1 LENFHGQY
9 RGYVNGQ
16 TKYSKLVN
24 FIKRL
29 PMKRT
34 IVLQYAI
41 AGILLFSTSCKQN
54 TETSAAESQEDSAFV
69 PKPVAV
75 PKQEV
80 KTLEIGQ
87 QAPDFKLP
95 NVDGKFVS
103 LNDFKDAKA
112 LVIIF
117 HCNHCPTAQAYED
130 RIINFTNEYKDK
142 GVALVAI
149 MPNSAM
155 GLLPEECGYTD
166 LNDSFEEMKIR
177 YEYKKYNFPYLYDGD
192 NQAVALAYGPV
203 ATPHAF
209 VFDQDRKLQYSG
221 RIDAVEKPGGAN
233 SEDLRAAVDAVLAGR
248 PVEQPVNKVFG
259 CSTKWAWKSEY
270 GVKVLEEW
278 NARPSTLAKISE
290 SGIKDLVKNSGKKL
304 RLINV
309 WATWCAP
316 CIIEYPDL
324 VQLQRWYGQRNFEF
338 ISLSADNPEH
348 QDRALAFLEKTHS
361 PGQNFIYDGTDKYKL
376 IEAIDPKW
384 NGALPYTLLVEPG
397 GKVVYSY
404 QGSVDLLELKR
415 AIVEHPLMGR
425 YY

>member
-1 LENFHGQY
+1 M
-9 RGYVNGQ
+9 
-16 TKYSKLVN
+16 KLT
-24 FIKRL
+24 L
-29 PMKRT
+29 SS
-34 IVLQYAI
+34 
-41 AGILLFSTSCKQN
+41 ILFVGLFLMGSSCRQSSST
-54 TETSAAESQEDSAFV
+54 TEVETAADSAFV
-69 PKPVAV
+69 PHPMEV

-80 KTLEIGQ
+80 KVLETGQ
-87 QAPDFKLP
+87 SAPDFRLP
-95 NVDGKFVS
+95 DINGKFVS
-103 LNDFKDAKA
+103 LSDFSDAEV

-130 RIINFTNEYKDK
+130 RMISFTNDYKGK
-142 GVALVAI
+142 SVAMVAI
-149 MPNSAM
+149 MPNSAL

-166 LNDSFEEMKIR
+166 LNDSFEEMKVR
-177 YEYKKYNFPYLYDGD
+177 YEHKKYNFPYLYDGD
-192 NQAVALAYGPV
+192 TQSVSIAYGPY

-209 VFDQDRKLQYSG
+209 VFDKERKLRYNG
-221 RIDAVEKPGGAN
+221 RLDAVEKPGGAN
-233 SEDLRAAVDAVLAGR
+233 AEDLRAAVDALLAGK
-248 PVEQPVNKVFG
+248 PVDTPVNKVFG
-259 CSTKWAWKSEY
+259 CTTKWAWKNEY
-270 GVKVLEEW
+270 GKVVEAKW
-278 NARPSTLAKISE
+278 NALPSPLIKLNEA
-290 SGIKDLVKNSGKKL
+290 GIKALVKNPTDKL
-304 RLINV
+304 RLINL

-348 QDRALAFLEKTHS
+348 FDRAQKFLDKTHS
-361 PGQNFIYDGTDKYKL
+361 PVQNYLYDGTDKYKL
-376 IEAIDPKW
+376 IEAIDPNW

>member
-1 LENFHGQY
+1 
-9 RGYVNGQ
+9 
-16 TKYSKLVN
+16 
-24 FIKRL
+24 
-29 PMKRT
+29 MK
-34 IVLQYAI
+34 IIGCSVA
-41 AGILLFSTSCKQN
+41 LLSGLLLISTSCNQN
-54 TETSAAESQEDSAFV
+54 ASTSVEETTGLDSGFV
-69 PKPVAV
+69 PHPIAV

-80 KTLEIGQ
+80 KTLDIDQ
-87 QAPDFKLP
+87 RAPDFRLP
-95 NVDGKFVS
+95 DVYGKFLS
-103 LNDFKDAKA
+103 LSDFNNADV

-130 RIINFTNEYKDK
+130 RIIKLTDDYRDK
-142 GVALVAI
+142 GVAIVAI

-166 LNDSFEEMKIR
+166 LNDSFSEMKIR

-192 NQAVALAYGPV
+192 TQSVSIAYGPV

-209 VFDQDRKLQYSG
+209 VFDKERKLKYSG
-221 RIDAVEKPGGAN
+221 RIDGIEKPGAAD
-233 SEDLRAAVDAVLAGR
+233 SEDLRAAMDAVLGGR
-248 PVEQPVNKVFG
+248 PVETPVNKVFG
-259 CSTKWAWKSEY
+259 CTTKWAWKSEY
-270 GVKVLEEW
+270 GLTVEAKW
-278 NARPSTLAKISE
+278 NARPSPISKLNE
-290 SGIKDLVKNSGKKL
+290 NGIKELVKNSSDKL

-316 CIIEYPDL
+316 CILEYPDL
-324 VQLQRWYGQRNFEF
+324 VALQRWYGHRSFEF
-338 ISLSADNPEH
+338 VSLSADDPEH
-348 QDRALAFLEKTHS
+348 IDRAQKFLDKTHS
-361 PGQNFIYDGTDKYKL
+361 PVQNFLYDGTDKYKL
-376 IEAIDPKW
+376 IEAVDPNW

>member
-1 LENFHGQY
+1 
-9 RGYVNGQ
+9 
-16 TKYSKLVN
+16 
-24 FIKRL
+24 
-29 PMKRT
+29 MKIT
-34 IVLQYAI
+34 FWSAI
-41 AGILLFSTSCKQN
+41 FLTGLFLINTSCKQSASS
-54 TETSAAESQEDSAFV
+54 TEAETAAADPTFV
-69 PKPVAV
+69 PNPVAV

-80 KTLEIGQ
+80 KVLETGQ
-87 QAPDFKLP
+87 SAPDFRLP
-95 NVDGKFVS
+95 DVNGKFVS
-103 LNDFKDAKA
+103 LSDFNKSDV

-130 RIINFTNEYKDK
+130 RMISFTNDYKDK
-142 GVALVAI
+142 SVAMVAI
-149 MPNSAM
+149 MPNSAL

-177 YEYKKYNFPYLYDGD
+177 YEHKKYNFPYLYDGD
-192 NQAVALAYGPV
+192 TQSVAIAYGPY

-209 VFDQDRKLQYSG
+209 VFDKDRKLRYNG
-221 RIDAVEKPGGAN
+221 RIDGIEKPGAAN
-233 SEDLRAAVDAVLAGR
+233 SEDLRAAVDAVLAGK
-248 PVEQPVNKVFG
+248 PVETPVNKVFG
-259 CSTKWAWKSEY
+259 CTTKWAWKNEY
-270 GVKVLEEW
+270 GKEVEAKW
-278 NARPSTLAKISE
+278 NAQPSPLLKLNEA
-290 SGIKDLVKNSGKKL
+290 GIKELVKNPTDKL

-316 CIIEYPDL
+316 CILEYPDL

-338 ISLSADNPEH
+338 VSLSADNPEH
-348 QDRALAFLEKTHS
+348 IDRAQKFLDKTHS
-361 PGQNFIYDGTDKYKL
+361 PVQNYLFDGTDKYKL
-376 IEAIDPKW
+376 IEALDPNW

>member
-1 LENFHGQY
+1 MKF
-9 RGYVNGQ
+9 
-16 TKYSKLVN
+16 KS
-24 FIKRL
+24 FIF
-29 PMKRT
+29 
-34 IVLQYAI
+34 
-41 AGILLFSTSCKQN
+41 ILTGSLLISISCKQN
-54 TETSAAESQEDSAFV
+54 TETKITENASDSAFV
-69 PKPVAV
+69 PHPVTV
-75 PKQEV
+75 PKQDV

-87 QAPDFKLP
+87 LAPPFRLP
-95 NVDGKFVS
+95 DVNGKFVS
-103 LNDFKDAKA
+103 LEDFKDSKA

-130 RIINFTNEYKDK
+130 RIINFTNEYRDK

-177 YEYKKYNFPYLYDGD
+177 YDHKKYNFPYLYDGD
-192 NQAVALAYGPV
+192 NQAVAIAYGPV

-209 VFDQDRKLQYSG
+209 VFDEERKLQYAG

-233 SEDLRAAVDAVLAGR
+233 CEDLRAAVDAVLADK
-248 PVEQPVNKVFG
+248 PVVNPVTKVFG
-259 CSTKWAWKSEY
+259 CSTKWAWKGEY
-270 GVKVLEEW
+270 GAKVLEEW
-278 NARPSTLAKISE
+278 NARPSPLVKISE
-290 SGIKDLVKNSGKKL
+290 SGIKELVKNPGTKL

-316 CIIEYPDL
+316 CIIEYPYL
-324 VQLQRWYGQRNFEF
+324 VELQRWYGQRDFEF

-348 QDRALAFLEKTHS
+348 QDRAQAFLEKTHS
-361 PGQNFIYDGTDKYKL
+361 PIQNFIYDGKDKYKL

-384 NGALPYTLLVEPG
+384 NGALPYTVLVEPG
-397 GKVVYSY
+397 GKVVYSI

-415 AIVEHPLMGR
+415 SIVEHPMMGR

>member
-1 LENFHGQY
+1 MKISICPLM
-9 RGYVNGQ
+9 
-16 TKYSKLVN
+16 
-24 FIKRL
+24 FI
-29 PMKRT
+29 
-34 IVLQYAI
+34 
-41 AGILLFSTSCKQN
+41 GLLLLSFSCKQ
-54 TETSAAESQEDSAFV
+54 TSQKDQSVAQARDSIFV
-69 PKPVAV
+69 AHPISV

-87 QAPDFKLP
+87 FAPDFNLP
-95 NVDGKFVS
+95 DVNGKFIALS
-103 LNDFKDAKA
+103 DFKDSEV
-112 LVIIF
+112 LVLIF

-130 RIINFTNEYKDK
+130 RMIGLVNEYKGK
-142 GVALVAI
+142 SVSVVAI

-166 LNDSFEEMKIR
+166 LNDSYEEMKIR
-177 YEYKKYNFPYLYDGD
+177 YAYKKYNFPYLYDGD
-192 NQAVALAYGPV
+192 NQAVAIAYGPV

-209 VFDQDRKLQYSG
+209 IFDKDRKLQYSG
-221 RIDAVEKPGGAN
+221 RIDGVEKPGGAN
-233 SEDLRAAVDAVLAGR
+233 SEDVRAAVDALLAGS
-248 PVEQPVNKVFG
+248 PVKTPLNKVFG

-270 GVKVLEEW
+270 GKVVEEKW
-278 NARPSTLAKISE
+278 NAKPSTISKLSE
-290 SGIKDLVKNSGKKL
+290 SGIKELVKNPSGKL
-304 RLINV
+304 RLINI

-316 CIIEYPDL
+316 CIIEYPEI
-324 VQLQRWYGQRNFEF
+324 VALQRWYGERNFEF

-361 PGQNFIYDGTDKYKL
+361 PVQNFIFDGTDKYKL

-397 GKVVYSY
+397 GKIVYSY
-404 QGSVDLLELKR
+404 QGSVDLLELKS